1 MLQPIVLLVVNPAL
15 SLTQIKT
22 KSIEVINLEL
32 KTDEQ
37 KLNWKTDR
45 VRDRRLRGEVV
56 LMRLYKAV
64 RTAAI
69 KVTQNCNER
78 NDFSFII
85 SALLQLCGKLKRQA
99 SN

>member
-37 KLNWKTDR
+37 KLN
-45 VRDRRLRGEVV
+45 
-56 LMRLYKAV
+56 
-64 RTAAI
+64 
-69 KVTQNCNER
+69 
-78 NDFSFII
+78 
-85 SALLQLCGKLKRQA
+85 
-99 SN
+99 